1 MAAPPA
7 PPNLGPMLAAFGPVV
22 AAFAGIV
29 APLATQAQV
38 TGLQVQMQ
46 ALAATQAQLAAA
58 QAQLAA
64 TQVPMQAQLA
74 AMQVQMQTQQAQLI
88 AQIQA
93 VVLPQNA
100 PVIVIAVAT
109 ARAILTARTR
119 NAHNRRGVAYMV
131 VPRDDGTLPPT
142 WPAGFNRDLLV
153 EGPIGVVDAILH
165 SYGQPNGVAGGGLV
179 ARRNALAEY
188 IGTGGV

>member
-46 ALAATQAQLAAA
+46 VQMQALAAA

-64 TQVPMQAQLA
+64 TQVQMQAQLA

-119 NAHNRRGVAYMV
+119 NAHSRRGVAYTV

-165 SYGQPNGVAGGGLV
+165 SYGQPNGVAG
-179 ARRNALAEY
+179 AFERRNALAEY
-188 IGTGGV
+188 IGTAGV